1 MKRKVPRLG
10 KAVKIGKGEW
20 IGEHIKIT
28 KSSDSQLVGLE
39 GDVVDETLHTF
50 TLRLEVGGR
59 RVQVPKA
66 GNFFAIGGFEVDGYG
81 VQFRS
86 FDRVK
91 KVK

>member
-1 MKRKVPRLG
+1 MKRQVPRLG
-10 KAVKIGKGEW
+10 PATKVGKGEW
-20 IGEHIKIT
+20 IGQRVKIT

-39 GDVVDETLHTF
+39 GGVVDETLHTF

-66 GNFFAIGGFEVDGYG
+66 GNFFEIGGFEVDGYG

-86 FDRVK
+86 YDRVK

>member
-1 MKRKVPRLG
+1 MKRQVPRLG
-10 KAVKIGKGEW
+10 PAVKVGKGEW
-20 IGEHIKIT
+20 IGQRVKIT
-28 KSSDSQLVGLE
+28 KSSDSQFVGLE

-50 TLRLEVGGR
+50 TMRLEVGGR
-59 RVQVPKA
+59 RIQVPKA
-66 GNFFAIGGFEVDGYG
+66 GNHFLIDGHEVDGYG